1 VARCHALVF
10 RKLYAALANSLVAIN
25 LSFASVCSCGYFDA
39 VSTRVTFSSSPSG
52 LNSFHDWTN
61 RRKRPIGFR
70 ITRLCDELRGKIT
83 RIRYVG
89 FELSPKDSGWSAN
102 EVDYEMPL
110 NNSAGFTFRTLAKA
124 TMASTRPWF
133 RADRDCRSTV
143 LNAGR
148 AQ

>member
-25 LSFASVCSCGYFDA
+25 LSFASVCSYGYFDA
-39 VSTRVTFSSSPSG
+39 ISTRVTLSSSPSG

-61 RRKRPIGFR
+61 RRQRPIGFR
-70 ITRLCDELRGKIT
+70 ITRLCDELRGKLPAF
-83 RIRYVG
+83 G
-89 FELSPKDSGWSAN
+89 MLDSSYHLKTPGWSAN

-124 TMASTRPWF
+124 TMASRL
-133 RADRDCRSTV
+133 A
-143 LNAGR
+143 A
-148 AQ
+148 